1 MKQKFKEIK
10 SYILTGI
17 SYMIPVIVASGL
29 CMGIGRAFIGAD
41 LTNAASAGA
50 AYWLYRTGQLGM
62 SMMVP
67 VLCAYIAYG
76 VAGRAALASGF
87 VIGMVSIEIQA
98 GFIGGMIG
106 GLVVGYLVVLIR
118 KYIKLPKTLQGIM
131 PIIVIPFL
139 ATAIAAVLMF
149 GVLGYPI
156 VLLQQTLTNFL
167 TQLSG
172 GSKFLYG
179 GIVGALSAFDFG
191 GPVNKVASAFCNAM
205 LADGNGYPKVC
216 QILASMIP
224 PFGIAISALIAK
236 NKYTK
241 AEKETLKSAV
251 PMGCVMITEGVIPI
265 AARDLVRVVFACVTG
280 SFVAG
285 GLTMIWNIYSELPNG
300 GFLAFP
306 FFNEPMMALLALA
319 IGSVITGV
327 ILAIIKKPVTEAD
340 EEFDD
345 IGFEVADSELDD
357 LNIVE
362 VD

>member
-1 MKQKFKEIK
+1 MKAKIKEIK
-10 SYILTGI
+10 SHILTGI

-29 CMGIGRAFIGAD
+29 CMAIGRAFIGAD
-41 LTNAASAGA
+41 LTNMQDAGA
-50 AYWLYRTGQLGM
+50 AYWLYKAGTLGM

-67 VLCAYIAYG
+67 VLCAYISFS
-76 VAGRAALASGF
+76 VAGRSALASGF

-118 KYIKLPKTLQGIM
+118 KYVKLPKTFQGIM

-139 ATAIAAVLMF
+139 ATSLAAIIMF

-156 VLLQQTLTNFL
+156 VLLQQALTDFL
-167 TQLSG
+167 MSLSG

-205 LADGNGYPKVC
+205 LADGIGYPKVC

-224 PFGIAISALIAK
+224 PFGIALAALMAK
-236 NKYTK
+236 NKFTR

-265 AARDLVRVVFACVTG
+265 AARDLVKVVFACVSG
-280 SFVAG
+280 AFVAG
-285 GLTMIWNIYSELPNG
+285 GLTMMWDIFSELPNG

-306 FFNEPMMALLALA
+306 FFNDPLKALIALA

-327 ILAIIKKPVTEAD
+327 ILALIKKPVTEED
-340 EEFDD
+340 ENFDD
-345 IGFEVADSELDD
+345 IGHEVAEDELND
-357 LNIVE
+357 LSFVE
-362 VD
+362 VE

>member
-1 MKQKFKEIK
+1 MNWKIIK
-10 SYILTGI
+10 KHIMTGI
-17 SYMIPVIVASGL
+17 SFMVPVVVGAGLCQALGVILGGPNVKDAVGSFAYIIYKVGNLGMSTMIIPVICAAISYSIADKP
-29 CMGIGRAFIGAD
+29 GIA
-41 LTNAASAGA
+41 
-50 AYWLYRTGQLGM
+50 
-62 SMMVP
+62 P
-67 VLCAYIAYG
+67 
-76 VAGRAALASGF
+76 
-87 VIGMVSIEIQA
+87 
-98 GFIGGMIG
+98 
-106 GLVVGYLVVLIR
+106 GLVVGLVSAEIKAGFLGGLVGAFLVGYVVNAMK
-118 KYIKLPKTLQGIM
+118 KYIHLPDSMKGLM
-131 PIIVIPFL
+131 PILIIPFFASL
-139 ATAIAAVLMF
+139 ICGVLMF
-149 GVLGYPI
+149 TVLGTPI
-156 VLLQQTLTNFL
+156 AYFMDAMTQFL
-167 TQLSG
+167 ANLST
-172 GSKFLYG
+172 GSKFVYG
-179 GIVGALSAFDFG
+179 FVMSAGSAFDFG

-285 GLTMIWNIYSELPNG
+285 GLTMIWDIYSELPNG